1 MQGSR
6 FREYLG
12 EAVGASCEDRP
23 DRCPRF
29 CGALIAIDRGERR
42 ICAVVEH
49 LVSRRKMRVA
59 PIGNA
64 SAWSGSAPSALE
76 TVVAG
81 FITKPRSLIVVGD
94 LAQSA
99 LQCTDVVSG
108 EPSASLI
115 DLIDI
120 RSIMCYG
127 LRMIAI

>member
-1 MQGSR
+1 
-6 FREYLG
+6 
-12 EAVGASCEDRP
+12 
-23 DRCPRF
+23 
-29 CGALIAIDRGERR
+29 
-42 ICAVVEH
+42 
-49 LVSRRKMRVA
+49 MRVA

-64 SAWSGSAPSALE
+64 SAWFGSAPSALE

-115 DLIDI
+115 DLIDLIDI
-120 RSIMCYG
+120 RAIMCYG
-127 LRMIAI
+127 IQMIAI

>member
-1 MQGSR
+1 
-6 FREYLG
+6 
-12 EAVGASCEDRP
+12 
-23 DRCPRF
+23 
-29 CGALIAIDRGERR
+29 
-42 ICAVVEH
+42 
-49 LVSRRKMRVA
+49 MRVA

-64 SAWSGSAPSALE
+64 SAWFGSAPSALE

-120 RSIMCYG
+120 RAIMCYG